1 MLPDTSCRSMV
12 AGRRANRRG
21 ISIPAYLDAA
31 SAAVMEMGGKVA
43 KKLGD
48 GLMARR
54 DMPALWC

>member
-1 MLPDTSCRSMV
+1 
-12 AGRRANRRG
+12 
-21 ISIPAYLDAA
+21 
-31 SAAVMEMGGKVA
+31 VMEMGGKVA